1 MAEKAVICVWE
12 VTLSKVP
19 LIVLVFPLLRPVRL
33 VVLSLLH
40 EKEFTPLIDLPSVI
54 AKLTLSPLHISAEFG
69 VITACGIGFAVIVKF
84 FVLPRHVIPAF
95 VKDGVI
101 VIVPDIDVLPVFVTV
116 NASILPVPL
125 VAKPIEVF
133 VFVQL

>member
-1 MAEKAVICVWE
+1 MAEKVVICVWE
-12 VTLSKVP
+12 VTLFKVP
-19 LIVLVFPLLRPVRL
+19 LIALELPLLEPVRL
-33 VVLSLLH
+33 VVLSLVH
-40 EKEFTPLIDLPSVI
+40 EKEFIPLIDLPSEI
-54 AKLTLSPLHISAEFG
+54 TKLTLSPLHISAKFG
-69 VITACGIGFAVIVKF
+69 VITACGIGFTVIVKF
-84 FVLPRHVIPAF
+84 LVLPRHVIPAF

-101 VIVPDIDVLPVFVTV
+101 VMSPEIEVLLVFVTE